1 MGLYSSPL
9 QLETFFF
16 MLCLCWHCRY
26 GICSSCTIR
35 LLGFSTVPF
44 LLVRN
49 PTFPLQAKIPFFQ
62 GYIEMNSMW
71 SISVTKD
78 RRSPKY
84 IILYVVYFCSERPLL
99 SKTRKVGGNSF
110 SRFNDLNQIF
120 TVSFWINAFKSWSLC
135 DTEWKKK
142 FSFIADISH
151 CWF

>member
-1 MGLYSSPL
+1 
-9 QLETFFF
+9 
-16 MLCLCWHCRY
+16 
-26 GICSSCTIR
+26 
-35 LLGFSTVPF
+35 
-44 LLVRN
+44 
-49 PTFPLQAKIPFFQ
+49 
-62 GYIEMNSMW
+62 MW
-71 SISVTKD
+71 SIAVTKD

-99 SKTRKVGGNSF
+99 SETRKVGGNSF

-135 DTEWKKK
+135 DIEWKKK